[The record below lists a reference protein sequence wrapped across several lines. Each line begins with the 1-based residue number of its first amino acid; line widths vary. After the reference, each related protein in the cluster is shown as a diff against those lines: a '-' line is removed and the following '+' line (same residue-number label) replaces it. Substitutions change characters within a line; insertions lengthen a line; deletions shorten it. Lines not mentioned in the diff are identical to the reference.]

1 MLTYVYLIGGF
12 IVLTLGAEA
21 LVRGASALALK
32 LGVAPLIIGLTIV
45 AFGTS
50 APELAVSIKA
60 ALANNSGIAL
70 GNVVGSNIA
79 NIGLILGLAAL
90 IHPMHVQVEMTKVH
104 VPIMIAV
111 SGLLWFLLADGAL
124 GVIDGLIFLAL
135 LAAYLIYS
143 YFYSHNP
150 EEDEAHE
157 FPHQHVAVSAAFIIA
172 GLAMLVGG
180 GSFFVEGAVQLAK
193 SLGVSDVVIGL
204 TIVAVGTS
212 MPELVTS
219 VVAAMKK
226 ESDIAIGNVVGS
238 NIFNILGIL
247 GVAALIAPI
256 SADNFN
262 ITDFIAMIAFAVILL
277 PMCFNKH
284 IGRIEGAVLVIAYIG
299 YVAHLV
305 ANATA

>member
-1 MLTYVYLIGGF
+1 MLTFVYLIGGF

-32 LGVAPLIIGLTIV
+32 LGIAPMIIGLTIV

-60 ALANNSGIAL
+60 ALSNNSGIAL
-70 GNVVGSNIA
+70 GNIVGSNIA
-79 NIGLILGLAAL
+79 NIGLILGLAAI
-90 IHPMHVQVEMTKVH
+90 IHPMHIQPEMTRIH
-104 VPIMIAV
+104 IPIMIAV
-111 SGLLWFLLADGAL
+111 SVLLWFLLSDGAL
-124 GVIDGLIFLAL
+124 GIMDGMVFVAL
-135 LAAYLIYS
+135 LIAYIIYS

-150 EEDEAHE
+150 GEDEAHE
-157 FPHQHVAVSAAFIIA
+157 FPHQHVAVSLAFIIA
-172 GLAMLVGG
+172 GLAMLIGG
-180 GSFFVEGAVQLAK
+180 GTFFVNGAVELARM
-193 SLGVSDVVIGL
+193 LGVSDVIIGL

-238 NIFNILGIL
+238 NIFNILCIL
-247 GVAALIAPI
+247 GIASIIAPI
-256 SADNFN
+256 SSANFS
-262 ITDFIAMIAFAVILL
+262 TVDFVVMIAFAVILL
-277 PMCFNKH
+277 PICINKR
-284 IGRIEGAVLVIAYIG
+284 IGRLEGSALVIAYAA
-299 YVAHLV
+299 YVAYLV

>member
-1 MLTYVYLIGGF
+1 MLTFVYLIGGF

-32 LGVAPLIIGLTIV
+32 LGIAPMIIGLTIV

-50 APELAVSIKA
+50 TPELAVSVKA
-60 ALANNSGIAL
+60 AMDNNSGIAL
-70 GNVVGSNIA
+70 GNIVGSNIA
-79 NIGLILGLAAL
+79 NIGLILGIAAI
-90 IHPMHVQVEMTKVH
+90 IHPMHVQMEMTKVH

-111 SGLLWFLLADGAL
+111 SLLLWFLISDGDL
-124 GVIDGLIFLAL
+124 GIVDGLIFVAL
-135 LAAYLIYS
+135 LVAYLIYS
-143 YFYSHNP
+143 YFYTHNP
-150 EEDEAHE
+150 AEDEAHE
-157 FPHQHVAVSAAFIIA
+157 FPHQHVAVSIAFIIA
-172 GLAMLVGG
+172 GLAMLIGG
-180 GSFFVEGAVQLAK
+180 GSFFVDGAVELAK
-193 SLGVSDVVIGL
+193 MIGISDVVIGL

-247 GVAALIAPI
+247 GIASMIAPI
-256 SADNFN
+256 TSANFSMV
-262 ITDFIAMIAFAVILL
+262 DFVAMIGFAVLML
-277 PMCFNKH
+277 PMCINKR
-284 IGRIEGAVLVIAYIG
+284 IGRIEGTVLVLAYAG

-305 ANATA
+305 ANATV